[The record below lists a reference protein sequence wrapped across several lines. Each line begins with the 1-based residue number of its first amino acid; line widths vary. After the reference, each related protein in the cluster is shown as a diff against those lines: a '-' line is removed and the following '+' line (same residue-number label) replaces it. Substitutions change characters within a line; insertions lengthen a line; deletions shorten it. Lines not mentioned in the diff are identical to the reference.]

1 MPCSEVLTKT
11 TAMGKPIKKAI
22 NADVDISS
30 IRQDALTAI
39 AQFEVL
45 GYARPA
51 H

>member
-1 MPCSEVLTKT
+1 VEIDL
-11 TAMGKPIKKAI
+11 
-22 NADVDISS
+22 SS
-30 IRQDALTAI
+30 IQQDALTAI

>member
-1 MPCSEVLTKT
+1 
-11 TAMGKPIKKAI
+11 
-22 NADVDISS
+22 
-30 IRQDALTAI
+30 QDALTAI